1 MVVRQALPNLQSLRE
16 SIQRTNAY
24 PSIRLFSHSTPRS
37 QFIRIASFIPAFKF
51 TRPISTQS
59 YETELSHDSRKVVD
73 DLISNFTKKQFEADN
88 QELRQLGLKLTP
100 QIVEAVLKGIRSWKI
115 AHKFFLWA
123 KTQSGYSHSCYAYNA
138 MASIL
143 SGVRQNAQLKALASE
158 LVDSR
163 CSMTPGALGFFI
175 RCLGS
180 VGLVEEANVLFD
192 QAREMG
198 LCIPSNYTYNCLL
211 QTISKSGFIRL
222 VEMRLDE
229 MRRFGWLL
237 DRYTLTP
244 LLQVYCNAG
253 EVEKALNVFNQMFEM
268 GWVDAHVLS
277 ILALSFSRW
286 GEVDKAFEL
295 IEGMEG
301 RNLRLSEKTFYVLIH
316 GFVSSHRVDKALQVL
331 DKMHSAGFSPDIA
344 VYDVLIGELC
354 KSKEHEKALCLYS
367 EMKNSGISADAG
379 ILTKLIS
386 SACEEELMAQLLE
399 EAGDDHDIEIQK
411 LLYNS
416 VLNGLVGHGLVDRAY
431 HLVKMMMEGQT
442 LCDDG
447 VEKFFKLKG
456 IMYLNSTSFTIIIN
470 ALCEVG
476 RLDEALQL
484 FRGMDKIGC
493 EKDVLLHNNLINALS
508 NADRVADGL
517 DLLREMK
524 HSGFKPTQFTYNS
537 VYGYFCR
544 KGDVVGAKSIM
555 REMWYCQHEPWI
567 KHSTTLVK
575 QLCKHRRVAEAC
587 NFLFE
592 MVEEGIVPHLIPYT
606 AVVDG
611 FFKLQEVDQALEL
624 YHDILSRGYKPDV
637 VAYNILIN
645 GLCKAKRTSEAQD
658 VLNKMLAG
666 GLVPSTVTYNSLIDG
681 WCKSGNID
689 QAVKCFSKMIGDNVE
704 PNVITYTTLMDGLCN
719 ARQPDGAIVLWN
731 EMEVKGCSPNR
742 ITFMALISGLCK
754 NGRPDTALFYLREM
768 EKKELTVDRFV
779 YVALMDSFL
788 LNNNPQSAFN
798 ILKEIVGKELLPDPI
813 DKNHALVKEAIAKLS
828 YHPQTSS
835 HVSAL
840 VAEGSIPITFCLG
853 VKTEE

>member
-1 MVVRQALPNLQSLRE
+1 M
-16 SIQRTNAY
+16 
-24 PSIRLFSHSTPRS
+24 
-37 QFIRIASFIPAFKF
+37 
-51 TRPISTQS
+51 STQS
-59 YETELSHDSRKVVD
+59 YEAELSHDTRKVVD
-73 DLISNFTKKQFEADN
+73 DLISNFTKKRFEADN

-100 QIVEAVLKGIRSWKI
+100 QIVEAVLKGIRNWKI
-115 AHKFFLWA
+115 AHKFFSWA
-123 KTQSGYSHSCYAYNA
+123 KTQSGYSHSCYTYNA

-198 LCIPSNYTYNCLL
+198 LCVPNNYTYNCLL
-211 QTISKSGFIRL
+211 QTISKSGFSRL

-229 MRRFGWLL
+229 MRRLGWLL

-244 LLQVYCNAG
+244 LLQAYCNAG
-253 EVEKALNVFNQMFEM
+253 EFERALSVFNEMFDM

-277 ILALSFSRW
+277 MLALSFSRW

-295 IEGMEG
+295 IERMEDC
-301 RNLRLSEKTFYVLIH
+301 NLRFNEKTFYVLIH
-316 GFVSSHRVDKALQVL
+316 GFVSSHRVDKALQVF
-331 DKMHSAGFSPDIA
+331 DKMRSAGFGPDIA

-354 KSKEHEKALCLYS
+354 KGKEHKKALHLYS
-367 EMKNSGISADAG
+367 EMRSSGISADAG
-379 ILTKLIS
+379 VLTKLIS
-386 SACEEELMAQLLE
+386 CACEEELMAQLLE
-399 EAGDDHDIEIQK
+399 EAGDVHDVEILK
-411 LLYNS
+411 SLYNS

-431 HLVKMMMEGQT
+431 HLVKMIMEGQT
-442 LCDDG
+442 LGDNG
-447 VEKFFKLKG
+447 VETFFKLKG
-456 IMYLNSTSFTIIIN
+456 IMCMNSTSFTIIVT
-470 ALCEVG
+470 ALCQDG

-508 NADRVADGL
+508 NADRVVDSL

-537 VYGYFCR
+537 IYGYFCR
-544 KGDVVGAKSIM
+544 KGDAVEAKNIM
-555 REMWYCQHEPWI
+555 KEMWYCQHEPWI

-575 QLCKHRRVAEAC
+575 QLCKHRRATEAS

-592 MVEEGIVPHLIPYT
+592 MVEVGIVPHLIPYS

-624 YHDILSRGYKPDV
+624 YHDVLSRGYRPDV

-658 VLNKMLAG
+658 VLKNMLAG

-689 QAVKCFSKMIGDNVE
+689 LAVKCFSKMIGDNVE
-704 PNVITYTTLMDGLCN
+704 PNVITYTTLIDGLCN
-719 ARQPDGAIVLWN
+719 AGLPDGAIMLWN

-768 EKKELTVDRFV
+768 EKKELAVDSFV
-779 YVALMDSFL
+779 CVALMDSFL
-788 LNNNPQSAFN
+788 SNNNPQSAFN
-798 ILKEIVGKELLPDPI
+798 ILKEIVDKELLPDPA
-813 DKNHALVKEAIAKLS
+813 DKNHALVKEAITKLS
-828 YHPQTSS
+828 YLPQTSS
-835 HVSAL
+835 RVSTL
-840 VAEGSIPITFCLG
+840 VTEGSIPITFCLG
-853 VKTEE
+853 VKTEIETQPST